1 MMQNDN
7 LYFGKDLEAM
17 SFARNYH
24 QWILEEFMPYI
35 GEEVAEVG
43 AGVGNFSDYLLNSTA
58 KCITAFEPSDN
69 MYPSLESKFSE
80 NSAVTPV
87 NAFFEDKV
95 RDHTEQFDSV
105 CYVNVLEHIEYDREA
120 LEAAYE
126 SLRPGGHVLIFVP
139 ALSFLYSNL
148 DKDLGHYR
156 RYSREGLA
164 AVAEAAGFRVNKI
177 HYVDIVGIIPWYIV
191 FVLMK
196 KTMVGSSVSTYDS
209 WVVPVVKKLEQMI
222 RPFMGKNLLLVGQKK

>member
-1 MMQNDN
+1 MENDN

-24 QWILEEFMPYI
+24 QWIIEELMPYI

-43 AGVGNFSDYLLNSTA
+43 AGVGNFSDYLLKSTA
-58 KCITAFEPSDN
+58 KSITAFEPSDN
-69 MYPSLESKFSE
+69 MYPSLENKFSDSSVV
-80 NSAVTPV
+80 NTV

-95 RDHTEQFDSV
+95 EDCVEKFDSV
-105 CYVNVLEHIEYDREA
+105 CYVNVLEHVEHHCDA
-120 LEAAYE
+120 LKAAYK

-156 RYSREGLA
+156 RYSKAGLID
-164 AVAEAAGFRVNKI
+164 VAESAGFSVKKV
-177 HYVDIVGIIPWYIV
+177 HYCDIVGIIPWYIV

-222 RPFMGKNLLLVGQKK
+222 RPFIGKNLMLVGEKK

>member
-1 MMQNDN
+1 MQNDN

-43 AGVGNFSDYLLNSTA
+43 AGVGNFSDYLLKSTA
-58 KCITAFEPSDN
+58 KHIAAFEPSDN
-69 MYPSLESKFSE
+69 MYPDLESKFSE
-80 NSAVTPV
+80 NSIVSPE

-95 RDHTEQFDSV
+95 NNYTERFDSV

-120 LEAAYE
+120 LEAAYK

-156 RYSREGLA
+156 RYSKKGLA
-164 AVAEAAGFRVNKI
+164 EVAEAAGFQVEKI

-196 KTMVGSSVSTYDS
+196 KSMVGSSVSTYDS
-209 WVVPVVKKLEQMI
+209 WVVPIVKKLEQII
-222 RPFMGKNLLLVGQKK
+222 RPFVGKNLMLVGQKK